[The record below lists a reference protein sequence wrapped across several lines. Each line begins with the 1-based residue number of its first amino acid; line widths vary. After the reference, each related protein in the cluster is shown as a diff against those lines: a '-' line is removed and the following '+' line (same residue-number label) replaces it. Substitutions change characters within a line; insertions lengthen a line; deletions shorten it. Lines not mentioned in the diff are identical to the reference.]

1 MSKTVQRKETDIVSR
16 KKDSFRSRCQVENRL
31 ISREKDV
38 WTEEISR
45 NNRKEKKVTKGNRKR
60 RRNSYIRSYST
71 NVTDKNHH
79 SPCIYDNDQQAQ
91 KRGNNRKEKKVTKR
105 NNRKEKKGKSDIKRT
120 RKEKQRTNN

>member
-45 NNRKEKKVTKGNRKR
+45 NNRKEKKVTNRNKKK
-60 RRNSYIRSYST
+60 NKKCKFKVLTQLTNWSYCPSGGVMNRSHRQENKEKHKS
-71 NVTDKNHH
+71 DKN
-79 SPCIYDNDQQAQ
+79 
-91 KRGNNRKEKKVTKR
+91 
-105 NNRKEKKGKSDIKRT
+105 
-120 RKEKQRTNN
+120 KQNQSV